1 MKNVTLD
8 IDHVASSQYVLYR
21 QRYDCIYIM
30 IRLIGS

>member
-8 IDHVASSQYVLYR
+8 IDHVASSRRVFYR

-30 IRLIGS
+30 NRLIGS